1 MLRSE
6 FLSAI
11 VTRSTLTKV
20 SSPFISISNYT
31 LQPPLTMQSFSVNCS
46 QLAPSSPSFLV
57 RDKIVPKVVPKLSQS
72 SLKVVQQASFP
83 QAYNLGLG
91 QLVNRA
97 TLVTLVKLV
106 SQLVL
111 QGWPFGDFSRLKPH
125 NYIYLTWQRPIV
137 FVAPKTLTPCFVPL
151 KSDIYRNLIHTC
163 IHHVR
168 FSW

>member
-31 LQPPLTMQSFSVNCS
+31 LQPPLTLQSFSVNCS

-72 SLKVVQQASFP
+72 SLKVVQ
-83 QAYNLGLG
+83 
-91 QLVNRA
+91 
-97 TLVTLVKLV
+97 KM
-106 SQLVL
+106 
-111 QGWPFGDFSRLKPH
+111 
-125 NYIYLTWQRPIV
+125 
-137 FVAPKTLTPCFVPL
+137 TLTSPNCQL
-151 KSDIYRNLIHTC
+151 KSSPSFLVPRSDGWTSARDECKPDVVPTFSSNKWALACARLVRYDILPMKGCKKLIGWIGHQE
-163 IHHVR
+163 IASSG
-168 FSW
+168 FP